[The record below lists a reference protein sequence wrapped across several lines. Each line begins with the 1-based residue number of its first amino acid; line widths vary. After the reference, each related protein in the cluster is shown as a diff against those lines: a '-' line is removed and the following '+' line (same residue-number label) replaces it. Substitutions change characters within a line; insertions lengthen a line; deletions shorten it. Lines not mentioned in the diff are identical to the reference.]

1 MRQVELSPIQ
11 QLLPDEMM
19 ALVLSHL
26 PSVYALGAV
35 ACVCRGW
42 RDAAQN
48 PTLWRAACAR
58 TFPELQHD
66 ALARLVRVNHRR
78 AAWRGGRCC
87 CKQDAALILPSS
99 EERGQAKCDCVT
111 HCECCLACTKF
122 RLLCHARKASV
133 QA

>member
-1 MRQVELSPIQ
+1 MSQHGGTLARQVELSPIQ
-11 QLLPDEMM
+11 QLLPDEML

-48 PTLWRAACAR
+48 PALWRAACAR

-66 ALARLVRVNHRR
+66 ALARLARANHRCGAR
-78 AAWRGGRCC
+78 RGGTRCYSRRATLVLL
-87 CKQDAALILPSS
+87 KVWKG
-99 EERGQAKCDCVT
+99 RQAKCCPGGT
-111 HCECCLACTKF
+111 LCLLPC
-122 RLLCHARKASV
+122 LLTPAPV
-133 QA
+133 L